1 MAQTNNP
8 HHIEQ
13 SVQRP
18 SVFCLRVA
26 REIQMR
32 APGVVVD
39 RTFPHLSCMLTV
51 SVSSPPRGVEVVMG
65 SAFFGGSVQ
74 AQARFVRPIF
84 LLFSILQAFHHAVA
98 APIGDAMV
106 YQEGNPTS
114 DSAI

>member
-1 MAQTNNP
+1 
-8 HHIEQ
+8 
-13 SVQRP
+13 
-18 SVFCLRVA
+18 
-26 REIQMR
+26 
-32 APGVVVD
+32 
-39 RTFPHLSCMLTV
+39 
-51 SVSSPPRGVEVVMG
+51 MG
-65 SAFFGGSVQ
+65 YAFFGGSVQ